1 MEWLGKYRFGPWRV
15 VDIDNFMRGNSPFRV
30 HYSDR
35 EEDLD
40 PIFKNTKLDKSYHID
55 IRMI

>member
-15 VDIDNFMRGNSPFRV
+15 TDLDNFMQGNSPFRD
-30 HYSDR
+30 YMPEK
-35 EEDLD
+35 EELD
-40 PIFKNTKLDKSYHID
+40 PIFKRTKLDKSYHID

>member
-1 MEWLGKYRFGPWRV
+1 ML
-15 VDIDNFMRGNSPFRV
+15 GNSPFRN
-30 HYSDR
+30 HHP
-35 EEDLD
+35 EEEID